1 MNFYNLFFSELEISA
16 SRSGFARDEKEKNKS
31 TREIIR
37 RMSAGKEKEKKNP
50 IQLSSFLYIFWD
62 FDSGTT
68 DAVLRDFQVCSEG
81 RVIGNQPAF

>member
-37 RMSAGKEKEKKNP
+37 RMSAGKEKEKKTQFN
-50 IQLSSFLYIFWD
+50 LVAFFT
-62 FDSGTT
+62 FSGTLT
-68 DAVLRDFQVCSEG
+68 QVLPTPDYGIFRCVQRAG
-81 RVIGNQPAF
+81 

>member
-1 MNFYNLFFSELEISA
+1 MHGLLLSHTWLSCLISVSCGNFFLAHHPMNFYNLFFSELEISA

-50 IQLSSFLYIFWD
+50 NS
-62 FDSGTT
+62 T
-68 DAVLRDFQVCSEG
+68 
-81 RVIGNQPAF
+81 